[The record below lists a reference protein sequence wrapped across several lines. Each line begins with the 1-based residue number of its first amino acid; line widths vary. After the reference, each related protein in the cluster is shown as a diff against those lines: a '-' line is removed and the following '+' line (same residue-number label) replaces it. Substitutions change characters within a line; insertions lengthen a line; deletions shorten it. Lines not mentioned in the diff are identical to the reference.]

1 MLGAGLE
8 ELVHGVGGACFT
20 SFQSGG
26 LGPMGEGRC
35 SVCGPERGGGVGSWR
50 VRAGG
55 GVGVGESFWPAGSQ
69 KSSSCVLAA
78 VGLWGSHF
86 SSPSLLFL
94 SLQME
99 VLIST
104 VGKL

>member
-1 MLGAGLE
+1 MFRLWAGTWWLWRRRRQLE
-8 ELVHGVGGACFT
+8 SPGRGRVGVGG
-20 SFQSGG
+20 
-26 LGPMGEGRC
+26 
-35 SVCGPERGGGVGSWR
+35 
-50 VRAGG
+50 
-55 GVGVGESFWPAGSQ
+55 SFWPAGSQ